1 MFMKMI
7 YVFNNAVFQRGAH
20 RNEIKEGY
28 VLNVFA
34 QTDSS
39 RVRANGNAKL
49 GCYQQDCKHFIYA
62 SEAAAIDLTKAY
74 CSSLQELLEHHTILA
89 VLTGGHTNWPD
100 RARDLGVSQHV
111 IG

>member
-1 MFMKMI
+1 MTFQRFWFHLYAVAWCGWRHVPVAFHDYMTNKMFMKMI

-39 RVRANGNAKL
+39 GVRANGNAKL
-49 GCYQQDCKHFIYA
+49 SCYQQDCKHFIYA
-62 SEAAAIDLTKAY
+62 AEAAAIDL
-74 CSSLQELLEHHTILA
+74 
-89 VLTGGHTNWPD
+89 
-100 RARDLGVSQHV
+100 
-111 IG
+111 